1 MKKEL
6 NHLFNFV
13 SSRSLKYE
21 QDNKNQ
27 FKKIGLSTMR
37 KFAKQLKLREFEAHF
52 NQGGIAVS
60 GDLQLTGMFNDNVGI
75 YIQISQGVFNTNFE
89 CMYRTIK
96 NMKDYSGGSNNWA
109 KDKDLFLRLPEL
121 VYQICKINPADLVG
135 VKSNNLV
142 KAATTIKQK
151 VGKYKQEDYDKIYEA
166 YQNHF
171 QYGNYFRVDANSE
184 DRIHDLTMATLAY
197 KKHVFNPETGGSK
210 IENPENFLFIKFTF
224 TGGKGNISTLLNS
237 YRGEIWGIFNQF
249 SGRYEVE
256 DLWQYEDFEE
266 VEEEN

>member
-1 MKKEL
+1 MKKTL
-6 NHLFNFV
+6 VHLFNIIDG
-13 SSRSLKYE
+13 RGMTYN
-21 QDNKNQ
+21 QRNKDK
-27 FKKIGLSTMR
+27 FKEHGLAAMR
-37 KFAKQLKLREFEAHF
+37 KLAKHLKLREFEASF
-52 NQGGIAVS
+52 NPGGIAVP
-60 GDLQLTGMFNDNVGI
+60 GDLHLMGMFNDNVGI
-75 YIQISQGVFNTNFE
+75 YIQISQGVFSTNFE

-121 VYQICKINPADLVG
+121 VYQTCRINPADLVG

-151 VGKYKQEDYDKIYEA
+151 VGKYKQEDYDEIYEA

-171 QYGNYFRVDANSE
+171 QNGNYFRIDANSE

-197 KKHVFNPETGGSK
+197 KKHVFNPKTGGSK
-210 IENPENFLFIKFTF
+210 IENPENFLSIKFTF

-237 YRGEIWGIFNQF
+237 YRGEIWAIFNQF